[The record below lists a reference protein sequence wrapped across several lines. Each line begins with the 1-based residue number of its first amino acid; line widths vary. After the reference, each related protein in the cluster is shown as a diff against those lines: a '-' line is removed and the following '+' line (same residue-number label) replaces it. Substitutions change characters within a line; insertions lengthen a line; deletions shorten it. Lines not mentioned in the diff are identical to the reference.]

1 MIVIKKAI
9 SRRTMLRGMGV
20 SLALP
25 LLDGM
30 LPAFTSLRAAAKTP
44 SRFGVVYVP
53 NGIMMPNWTPATEG
67 AGFEFTPT
75 LKPLEAFRNQL
86 TVVTGLDGNPGGGP
100 HAGAATRF
108 LTDVAAKRDNTDIL
122 AGISLDQYIA
132 SAVGKE
138 TQLSSLELSV
148 EGRDFAGSCDIGYS
162 CAYTNTISWKNP
174 TTPLPMEN
182 DPRAIFE
189 RMFGDGGTTDAATRL
204 ARMKTDQSILD
215 SITQKASSLSA
226 ALGQSD
232 RGKISQYLD
241 AIRDIERRIQKAE
254 EQSARSIPVVDQP
267 AGVPGTYEEHAKLLF
282 DMQVLAYQADLTRVM
297 TFMLGREISGR
308 SYPEIGVPDAHHP
321 ISHHQNDPDKLAKL
335 AKINLFHTTLFAY
348 YLDKLRNTQDGDG
361 SLLDHTLV
369 YYGAGMSD
377 SNAHNPKNL
386 PLLLIGGADGKLKGG
401 HHVNLSNQPV
411 ANLHLMLMDKFGVPG
426 MEAMGNST
434 GRLDPIAL

>member
-1 MIVIKKAI
+1 MIVTKKAI

-20 SLALP
+20 TLALP

-30 LPAFTSLRAAAKTP
+30 LPAFTSLRAAVATP

-75 LKPLEAFRNQL
+75 LKPLEAFCNQL
-86 TVVTGLDGNPGGGP
+86 TVVSGLDGNPGGGP

-122 AGISLDQYIA
+122 AGVSLDQYIA
-132 SAVGKE
+132 RAVGKE

-162 CAYTNTISWKNP
+162 CAYTNTIAWKNP

-226 ALGQSD
+226 ALGNSD

-254 EQSARSIPVVDQP
+254 EQSSRSLPVIDQP

-282 DMQVLAYQADLTRVM
+282 DMQVLAYQADLTRVI

-361 SLLDHTLV
+361 TLLDHTLV

-377 SNAHNPKNL
+377 SNAHSPANL
-386 PLLLIGGADGKLKGG
+386 PLLLAGGGSVKLKGG
-401 HHVNLSNQPV
+401 QHVKLEKQPV
-411 ANLHLMLMDKFGVPG
+411 ANLHLMLMDKFGVPV
-426 MEAMGNST
+426 MEEMGNST
-434 GRLDPIAL
+434 GRLDMLSL